1 VPLSLPISLPKRA
14 ARGSATK
21 DFFALDIGSSA
32 VKALQLRPLTADG
45 PRNQDAGWAIVGLD
59 HGLVSRAMIVER
71 RIQLPQQEALAA
83 VISDTITRAQI
94 GSRTAAVALP
104 TVQAASR
111 IVAIPAGMNI
121 PEEEAYVEGEVERAF
136 SVNLD
141 DVQWDFDVLGPVHP
155 LEVGDRG
162 VEEEEV
168 PRVHALITISKKDV
182 FLERQDVVAGSAA
195 MADHRVRVA
204 IADVETFAIERAM
217 ADLIRRTPSKN
228 RDMFPNPPLQEDPDH
243 PGRMVLDSN
252 VLAHLRDQTGDV
264 HLTAEQGPVE
274 VLIELGHESSTLYAM
289 YGNRVVYSHESDH
302 GMRHLIDD
310 LARQW
315 GMSVQDTQTALIG
328 QSIPES
334 QAKVW
339 ASDLLPR
346 VRTDVGNQVH
356 RLIQNF
362 FAAMSINRIHR
373 IWLGG
378 GGATLEGL
386 AKEVEE
392 STGVTTLIANPLDG
406 LTRDRSGR
414 DRSGKQKEA
423 DDAYVRMYGPMFLQ
437 AYGLAIRDV
446 PIY

>member
-1 VPLSLPISLPKRA
+1 MPLSISPSALKRTTHAGA
-14 ARGSATK
+14 AK
-21 DFFALDIGSSA
+21 DFFALDIGSST
-32 VKALQLRPLTADG
+32 VKALQLRPLTSEG
-45 PRNQDAGWAIVGLD
+45 PKNQEAGWAIVGLE

-71 RIQLPQQEALAA
+71 RIQLPQQETLAA
-83 VISDTITRAQI
+83 VISDTLDRAQI
-94 GSRTAAVALP
+94 SSRTVAVALP

-111 IVAIPAGMNI
+111 IVAIPADMSI
-121 PEEEAYVEGEVERAF
+121 PEAEAYVEGEVERAF
-136 SVNLD
+136 SVALD

-155 LEVGDRG
+155 LEVGDKSA
-162 VEEEEV
+162 EEEI
-168 PRVHALITISKKDV
+168 PRVHAMMTISKKDV
-182 FLERQDVVAGSAA
+182 FLERQDVVAGSQA
-195 MADHRVRVA
+195 MSDHRVRVA
-204 IADVETFAIERAM
+204 IMDVEAFAIERAM
-217 ADLIRRTPSKN
+217 MDLIRRNPHPN
-228 RDMFPNPPLQEDPDH
+228 RDMFPSPPLQEDPEH
-243 PGRMVLDSN
+243 PGRMILDSN

-264 HLTAEQGPVE
+264 HLTAEHGPVE
-274 VLIELGHESSTLYAM
+274 VLIELGHESSTLYAL

-315 GMSVQDTQTALIG
+315 GMSPQDTQAALIG
-328 QSIPES
+328 HNVPES
-334 QAKVW
+334 HAKAW
-339 ASDLLPR
+339 ETDLLPR
-346 VRTDVGNQVH
+346 VRTDVSGQVH

-392 STGVTTLIANPLDG
+392 STGVTTLVANPLEG
-406 LTRDRSGR
+406 LQRDRSGR
-414 DRSGKQKEA
+414 DRGGKQKEA
-423 DDAYVRMYGPMFLQ
+423 DDAYVHTYGPMFLQ